1 MPSAPIDLR
10 PTKQGPKRHGT
21 SRYDALTEERAR
33 LRAQRE
39 AVLAAQEAEAAEEAA
54 FADDG
59 ATGKRKKSGKNA
71 TDNQAVVEPR
81 ERVVDDDAYAP
92 ASGPATA
99 TEQSVTW
106 ESIRAHRARLTID
119 EIAAD
124 NRAAPAPRGPD
135 GKREYT
141 EAEVA
146 DLNAIERKA
155 REAKAAADWSN
166 NCARTSR
173 MYDQSED
180 HYCAR
185 VSSKPGTKR

>member
-39 AVLAAQEAEAAEEAA
+39 AMLAAQEAEAAEEAA

-59 ATGKRKKSGKNA
+59 TTGKRKKSGKNA
-71 TDNQAVVEPR
+71 TGNQDVVEPR

-92 ASGPATA
+92 ASGPATVKA
-99 TEQSVTW
+99 THW
-106 ESIRAHRARLTID
+106 EELKRHRAGLSLD

-124 NRAAPAPRGPD
+124 NRAAPPPD
-135 GKREYT
+135 
-141 EAEVA
+141 AEEPPTD
-146 DLNAIERKA
+146 DLSAIEQRA
-155 REAKAAADWSN
+155 QNAKVGAGYESSWDRDKKRIDRDHAQYYGRPSN
-166 NCARTSR
+166 PA
-173 MYDQSED
+173 
-180 HYCAR
+180 
-185 VSSKPGTKR
+185 TKR